1 MGAKTDQVKG
11 QVKEG
16 AGSLTGDKDLES
28 EGKADRRAGEAKEK
42 LDHAKVEV
50 EEVIDQAEDKVED
63 GNVDVG
69 SHDSTTGDTPVTG
82 GFLSEQP
89 ERRTFESVFARLV
102 ATAGIV
108 GVGTALGA
116 ILIAVDVA
124 GWITGLVV
132 SIVTVALAA
141 MLWRSRRL

>member
-1 MGAKTDQVKG
+1 MTPIPGRVD
-11 QVKEG
+11 
-16 AGSLTGDKDLES
+16 
-28 EGKADRRAGEAKEK
+28 
-42 LDHAKVEV
+42 
-50 EEVIDQAEDKVED
+50 
-63 GNVDVG
+63 NVDTG
-69 SHDSTTGDTPVTG
+69 SDDSTTGDTPVTG
-82 GFLSEQP
+82 GFLSERP

-116 ILIAVDVA
+116 ILIAANVA
-124 GWITGLVV
+124 GWITGLAV

>member
-1 MGAKTDQVKG
+1 VQRRRSFPG
-11 QVKEG
+11 
-16 AGSLTGDKDLES
+16 
-28 EGKADRRAGEAKEK
+28 RRAGLSTANAQPHRH
-42 LDHAKVEV
+42 DRTPGSF
-50 EEVIDQAEDKVED
+50 D
-63 GNVDVG
+63 NVDAG
-69 SHDSTTGDTPVTG
+69 SDDSTTGDAPITG
-82 GFLSEQP
+82 GFLPEQP
-89 ERRTFESVFARLV
+89 ERRTFESVFARVV

-116 ILIAVDVA
+116 ILIATNVA

>member
-1 MGAKTDQVKG
+1 M
-11 QVKEG
+11 
-16 AGSLTGDKDLES
+16 
-28 EGKADRRAGEAKEK
+28 
-42 LDHAKVEV
+42 
-50 EEVIDQAEDKVED
+50 
-63 GNVDVG
+63 DVG
-69 SHDSTTGDTPVTG
+69 ADDSTSGGTPVTG

-89 ERRTFESVFARLV
+89 ERQSFESVFARLV

-116 ILIAVDVA
+116 ILIAANVA
-124 GWITGLVV
+124 GWISGLVV

>member
-1 MGAKTDQVKG
+1 MTRTPGRVEDVD
-11 QVKEG
+11 
-16 AGSLTGDKDLES
+16 AGSPDP
-28 EGKADRRAGEAKEK
+28 KA
-42 LDHAKVEV
+42 
-50 EEVIDQAEDKVED
+50 
-63 GNVDVG
+63 
-69 SHDSTTGDTPVTG
+69 GDTPANR
-82 GFLSEQP
+82 GFLSDRP

-116 ILIAVDVA
+116 ILVAADVA

>member
-1 MGAKTDQVKG
+1 V
-11 QVKEG
+11 
-16 AGSLTGDKDLES
+16 
-28 EGKADRRAGEAKEK
+28 R
-42 LDHAKVEV
+42 KV
-50 EEVIDQAEDKVED
+50 DPS
-63 GNVDVG
+63 
-69 SHDSTTGDTPVTG
+69 SHDSAPGDTPGTG
-82 GFLSEQP
+82 GFLSEHP

-116 ILIAVDVA
+116 ILIGADVA

-132 SIVTVALAA
+132 SIVTVVLAA